1 MCGMIAVQTLIIW
14 GANLIPLGAACG
26 GDDPRRKPTRSRVP
40 AMVCAIEG
48 SDGGALATPGGG
60 VGSCGVDV
68 RPPSDWWI
76 TNKKPATDFSVR
88 TLQFSRCWRYA
99 GDLPD
104 VSNRF
109 RAVNKLRKIRRNGF
123 DKLKPFSPTVFAKRK
138 SPPPFPA
145 RALRYRR

>member
-1 MCGMIAVQTLIIW
+1 METFFLVVAISGIAVQALIIW

-68 RPPSDWWI
+68 RPPSDSGI
-76 TNKKPATDFSVR
+76 SNKKPATECSVR
-88 TLQFSRCWRYA
+88 ALQF
-99 GDLPD
+99 
-104 VSNRF
+104 
-109 RAVNKLRKIRRNGF
+109 LR
-123 DKLKPFSPTVFAKRK
+123 
-138 SPPPFPA
+138 
-145 RALRYRR
+145 